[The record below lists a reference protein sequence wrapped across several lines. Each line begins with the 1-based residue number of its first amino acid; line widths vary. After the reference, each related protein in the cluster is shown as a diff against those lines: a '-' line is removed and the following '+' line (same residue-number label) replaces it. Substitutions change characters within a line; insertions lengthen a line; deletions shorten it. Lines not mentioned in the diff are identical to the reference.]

1 MARTLKASQNQYAE
15 TLLRALARSDEGA
28 AATLEGGRGVVQ
40 RVMTAWGTPPGTL
53 VQADGSGLSRYDYV
67 TAGTL
72 AAILVHMYAD
82 ARHREPWLSSLA
94 VGGVD
99 GTLEKRFR
107 GTSVDG
113 RLRAKTGT
121 LAYVR
126 ALSVMRP
133 SAEEEPFAFV
143 VILTT

>member
-1 MARTLKASQNQYAE
+1 M
-15 TLLRALARSDEGA
+15 RSPGPTTGG

-40 RVMTAWGTPPGTL
+40 RVMTAWGTAPGTL
-53 VQADGSGLSRYDYV
+53 VQADGSGLSRYNYV

-72 AAILVHMYAD
+72 ASILVHMYAD
-82 ARHREPWLSSLA
+82 ARHRDPWLSSLA

-121 LAYVR
+121 LAVR
-126 ALSVMRP
+126 ARALGVR
-133 SAEEEPFAFV
+133 AFGRRGAAARSS
-143 VILTT
+143 